1 MATAISSTNDV
12 VPLWLN
18 GKAVTSP
25 DLAKFA
31 VKSAAQN
38 GKIIHYAQA
47 SSEATAIEACDS
59 AAAAFHT
66 WRRVPASKRQEIFT
80 KAADIMLSR
89 REQFVQ
95 SQVEETSASQFWA
108 DLNVTVAAGHI
119 REIASRITSML
130 GVIPESKMDYALAF
144 REPLGATLAIPPW
157 NAALILGARAVVTPL
172 AAGCTVVLKA
182 SELSPKTHHL
192 LVQALFDAGLPKN
205 AVNIVQVD
213 RQNAAA
219 VTEALISHKAIR
231 KVEFIGSANV
241 GRIIGAV
248 AGKYLKPVLMELGG
262 KCAAIVLEDA
272 NLEDAAM
279 KIIAGAFNHHGQVC
293 FSTERVYVVKEVAE
307 RFISLLKDQAKKF
320 PAGGAVTQQGAQTA
334 IEKLIDAEQKG
345 AQFLLGGAKFL
356 DEAAASLVPS
366 IITNVTKDM
375 VIFDEES
382 FGPSISV
389 YVVEDQKEALR
400 LVNGSDYGLVGA
412 VHTMDMHRGVQIAK
426 QMEVGIA
433 HVNGAT
439 SYDESTLPL
448 GGSKNSGW
456 GRTNGGWGLEG
467 FTELK
472 VVTVSMKPGMPAW

>member
-144 REPLGATLAIPPW
+144 REPLGATLAIPP
-157 NAALILGARAVVTPL
+157 
-172 AAGCTVVLKA
+172 
-182 SELSPKTHHL
+182 
-192 LVQALFDAGLPKN
+192 
-205 AVNIVQVD
+205 
-213 RQNAAA
+213 
-219 VTEALISHKAIR
+219 
-231 KVEFIGSANV
+231 
-241 GRIIGAV
+241 
-248 AGKYLKPVLMELGG
+248 
-262 KCAAIVLEDA
+262 
-272 NLEDAAM
+272 
-279 KIIAGAFNHHGQVC
+279 
-293 FSTERVYVVKEVAE
+293 
-307 RFISLLKDQAKKF
+307 
-320 PAGGAVTQQGAQTA
+320 
-334 IEKLIDAEQKG
+334 
-345 AQFLLGGAKFL
+345 
-356 DEAAASLVPS
+356 
-366 IITNVTKDM
+366 
-375 VIFDEES
+375 
-382 FGPSISV
+382 
-389 YVVEDQKEALR
+389 
-400 LVNGSDYGLVGA
+400 
-412 VHTMDMHRGVQIAK
+412 
-426 QMEVGIA
+426 
-433 HVNGAT
+433 
-439 SYDESTLPL
+439 
-448 GGSKNSGW
+448 
-456 GRTNGGWGLEG
+456 
-467 FTELK
+467 
-472 VVTVSMKPGMPAW
+472 